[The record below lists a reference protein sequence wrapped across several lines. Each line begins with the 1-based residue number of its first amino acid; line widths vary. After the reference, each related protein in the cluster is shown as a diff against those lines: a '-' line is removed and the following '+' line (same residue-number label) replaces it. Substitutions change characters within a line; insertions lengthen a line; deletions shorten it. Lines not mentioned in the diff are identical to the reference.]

1 MYVFLLGVYIP
12 QSETLGHRAR
22 ASVHFLD
29 ESVAGTWRLGGS
41 RPCIFTSHFQSLGLW
56 SFLPEVLD
64 VHGPHG

>member
-29 ESVAGTWRLGGS
+29 ESVAGTQRLGRVPS
-41 RPCIFTSHFQSLGLW
+41 LHLQSLSVSW
-56 SFLPEVLD
+56 FVVISP
-64 VHGPHG
+64 